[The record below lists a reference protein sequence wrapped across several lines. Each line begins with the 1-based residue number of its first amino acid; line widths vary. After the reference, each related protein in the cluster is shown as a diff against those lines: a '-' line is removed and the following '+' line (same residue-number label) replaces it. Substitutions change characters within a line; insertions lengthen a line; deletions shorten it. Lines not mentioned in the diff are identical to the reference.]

1 MANLI
6 TSLKNIIQENF
17 QDPSRDIRIG
27 IWGTKGSGKTVFLSR
42 LYDALEASPDEWL
55 VAADP
60 EARQF
65 VKKHRRE
72 MDNTR
77 KPGVLPLP
85 NERIDEIPIF
95 SYVLKPQ
102 QLDIPAS
109 KIVLEF
115 IDAPG
120 EFYEDIYNASDIIV
134 RKKNKSTSNDR
145 KIFTNEYEE
154 VEREYKGIVEY
165 LMSCDGIIFLI
176 DPKASFK
183 DGDSYQSLLID
194 LFQEFQERSYPS
206 NDFERLEQYMAF
218 CVTKVDDDDNLWRQ
232 AQDPQKLA
240 LELMGS
246 QMLKRLQTYCHL
258 EPNKEKRNQLHKYNR
273 CQFFGVSAIG
283 RYQDSGGRW
292 RKAIEDPNQ
301 NNHTS
306 PDIQQPDIPTPES
319 RYSGGYDPEDLLTN
333 KPNNPEPNTPKTPP
347 PSEGFGLNIKN
358 SNNLEPQ
365 KHQPTIKQGVEC
377 HPIHVIEPIAWLIEG
392 ILNCPPKLPNHQ

>member
-6 TSLKNIIQENF
+6 ASLKNIVQENF
-17 QDPSRDIRIG
+17 QYQSRDIRIG
-27 IWGTKGSGKTVFLSR
+27 IWGTKGSGKTIFLSM

-72 MDNTR
+72 MDNNR
-77 KPGVLPLP
+77 KPGLLPLP
-85 NERIDEIPIF
+85 NERTDEIPIF

-102 QLDIPAS
+102 RLNMSTS

-120 EFYEDIYNASDIIV
+120 EFYEHIYNANDIIV
-134 RKKNKSTSNDR
+134 RKKKKSTSNGN
-145 KIFTNEYEE
+145 KIFENDYEE
-154 VEREYKGIVEY
+154 VEREYKGIVDY

-183 DGDSYQSLLID
+183 DGDSYRSLLID
-194 LFQEFQERSYPS
+194 LFQEFQERSYPN

-218 CVTKVDDDDNLWRQ
+218 CVTKVDDDDNLWHQ
-232 AQDPQKLA
+232 ARDPQKLT
-240 LELMGS
+240 LELMG
-246 QMLKRLQTYCHL
+246 LKMERIQTYCYL
-258 EPNKEKRNQLHKYNR
+258 EPNKEKRNQPHKNNR

-283 RYQDSGGRW
+283 RYQDSDGKW
-292 RKAIEDPNQ
+292 RKAIEYPNQ

-306 PDIQQPDIPTPES
+306 PDIQQPDIPTPENL
-319 RYSGGYDPEDLLTN
+319 YSSGFDPEDSRTN
-333 KPNNPEPNTPKTPP
+333 KSNNPEPNTPKNPP
-347 PSEGFGLNIKN
+347 PSEGFGLNSKN

-365 KHQPTIKQGVEC
+365 KHQPTIKKGVEC
-377 HPIHVIEPIAWLIEG
+377 QPINVIEPIAWLIGG
-392 ILNCPPKLPNHQ
+392 ILNCPPKLPNRK